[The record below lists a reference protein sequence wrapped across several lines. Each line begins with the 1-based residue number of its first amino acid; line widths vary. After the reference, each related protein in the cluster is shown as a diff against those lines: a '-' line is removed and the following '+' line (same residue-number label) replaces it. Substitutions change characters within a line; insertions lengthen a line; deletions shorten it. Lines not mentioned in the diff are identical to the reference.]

1 MLNLEQFSPLPSVG
15 TVFFMRDRSQP
26 LLNWVRQSFKLLGWS
41 LIPVALLT
49 RPAISAERL
58 YVSYGVLER
67 SISVAALE
75 AYARTGDLDSDLSVY
90 AQYAD
95 AKQLA
100 DLRQALVVRADVTS
114 IAVSQFLYTPQGEIL
129 LRRLGQVI
137 QPESRDTG
145 FYAIRAAL
153 ILASS
158 DPKGLTPLNVFRK
171 FPTRGLRI
179 DLQRSLQIAGELEK
193 VITRTNQATATL
205 DQLAQLEALAAP
217 IATTAPLPDLASRG
231 AFGWQKETIRLVDRR
246 RSFVTVLGRERV
258 FPVDVY
264 LPQLRTGR
272 QGQAPKTPV
281 VVISHGLGSDRAT
294 FRYLAE
300 HLASH
305 GFAVAVPEHPGS
317 NAAQLQALIAG
328 TVSEVAT
335 PSEFVD
341 RPLDIKYLLDDL
353 TRRAQTDPRYGRLN
367 LEQVGVLGQS
377 FGGYT
382 VLALAGAP
390 INFEQLQKDCGP
402 QALDNTLNLSL
413 LLQCRATALLPINYG
428 LQDSRVKAIFAI
440 NPVDS
445 AVLGESGFNQISI
458 PTMIVSGNADTVA
471 PALQEQVQP
480 FTWLRS
486 RDRYLALLD
495 RGTHFSTLEEP
506 TTDDAI
512 PLPPE
517 VVGPTPGVAR
527 RYISALGLAFFQTHI
542 ANQPSYRP
550 YLSASYAQFI
560 SQGSLRLS
568 LVRSLSADQ
577 LTK

>member
-1 MLNLEQFSPLPSVG
+1 MHDRLPLNHSKP
-15 TVFFMRDRSQP
+15 RS
-26 LLNWVRQSFKLLGWS
+26 NWIQKSLTLIGWS
-41 LIPVALLT
+41 LIPAALLT
-49 RPAISAERL
+49 RPALSAERL
-58 YVSYGVLER
+58 YLSYGVLER

-75 AYARTGDLDSDLSVY
+75 TYAKTGKLDNDLSVY

-95 AKQLA
+95 AQRLA
-100 DLRQALVVRADVTS
+100 ALQKALVIRADVTP

-158 DPKGLTPLNVFRK
+158 DPQGLTPLNVFRK

-179 DLQRSLQIAGELEK
+179 DLQTALQIAGDLEQ

-205 DQLAQLEALAAP
+205 AQLAQLEALATP
-217 IATTAPLPDLASRG
+217 ITSPTSLPDLASRG
-231 AFGWQKETIRLVDRR
+231 SISWQKETIRMVYRT
-246 RSFVTVLGRERV
+246 RSFVTALGSDRV

-264 LPQLRTGR
+264 LPQVRTSR
-272 QGQAPKTPV
+272 QTRKIPV
-281 VVISHGLGSDRAT
+281 VVISHGLGSDRTT

-317 NAAQLQALIAG
+317 NAQQFQALISG
-328 TVSEVAT
+328 TVSEVAA

-353 TRRAQTDPRYGRLN
+353 TRRARSDPRYSRLN

-382 VLALAGAP
+382 VLALAGAA
-390 INFEQLQKDCGP
+390 INFEQLQKDCGV
-402 QALDNTLNLSL
+402 QALDSTLNLSV
-413 LLQCRATALLPINYG
+413 LLQCRANALPRLSYN
-428 LQDSRVKAIFAI
+428 LQDPRVKAIIAI

-445 AVLGESGFNQISI
+445 AVLGQAGFEQISI
-458 PTMIVSGNADTVA
+458 PTMLVAGSADTVA
-471 PALQEQVQP
+471 PALPEQIQP
-480 FTWLRS
+480 FTWLKTP
-486 RDRYLALLD
+486 DRYLVLMD
-495 RGTHFSTLEEP
+495 RGTHFSTLEE
-506 TTDDAI
+506 TNDSV

-517 VVGPTPGVAR
+517 VVGPTPVVAR
-527 RYISALGLAFFQTHI
+527 RYINALSLAFFQTYI
-542 ANQPSYRP
+542 ANQPSYRS
-550 YLSASYAQFI
+550 YLSASYAQRI
-560 SQGSLRLS
+560 SQDPLRLS
-568 LVRSLSADQ
+568 LVRSLNADQ

>member
-1 MLNLEQFSPLPSVG
+1 MH
-15 TVFFMRDRSQP
+15 DRPQLYTSKP
-26 LLNWVRQSFKLLGWS
+26 RSSWIRRSLTLLGWS
-41 LIPVALLT
+41 LIPTALLT
-49 RPAISAERL
+49 RPALSAERL
-58 YVSYGVLER
+58 YLSYGVLER

-75 AYARTGDLDSDLSVY
+75 AYAKTGELDSDLRVY
-90 AQYAD
+90 SQYVDAQR
-95 AKQLA
+95 LA
-100 DLRQALVVRADVTS
+100 ALQKALVIRADVTP

-158 DPKGLTPLNVFRK
+158 DPQGLTPLNVFRK

-179 DLQRSLQIAGELEK
+179 DLQTALQIAGDLEQ

-205 DQLAQLEALAAP
+205 AQLAQLEALATP
-217 IATTAPLPDLASRG
+217 ITSPTSLLDLASRG
-231 AFGWQKETIRLVDRR
+231 SISWQKETIRMVDRT
-246 RSFVTVLGRERV
+246 RSFVTALGSDRV

-264 LPQLRTGR
+264 LPQVRTSR
-272 QGQAPKTPV
+272 QTRKIPV
-281 VVISHGLGSDRAT
+281 VVISHGLGSDRTT

-317 NAAQLQALIAG
+317 NAQQFQALISG
-328 TVSEVAT
+328 TVSEVAA

-353 TRRAQTDPRYGRLN
+353 TRRARSDPRYSRLN

-382 VLALAGAP
+382 VLALAGAA
-390 INFEQLQKDCGP
+390 INFEQLQKDCGV
-402 QALDNTLNLSL
+402 QALDSTLNLSV
-413 LLQCRATALLPINYG
+413 LLQCRANALPRLSYN
-428 LQDSRVKAIFAI
+428 LQDPRVKAIVAI

-445 AVLGESGFNQISI
+445 AVVGQAGFEQISI
-458 PTMIVSGNADTVA
+458 PTMMVAGSADTVA
-471 PALQEQVQP
+471 PALPEQIQP
-480 FTWLRS
+480 FAWLKTP
-486 RDRYLALLD
+486 DRYLVLMD
-495 RGTHFSTLEEP
+495 RGTHFSTLEE
-506 TTDDAI
+506 TNDSV

-517 VVGPTPGVAR
+517 VVGPTPVVAR
-527 RYISALGLAFFQTHI
+527 RYINALSLAFFQTYI
-542 ANQPSYRP
+542 ANQPSYRS
-550 YLSASYAQFI
+550 YLSASYAQRI
-560 SQGSLRLS
+560 SQDPLRLS
-568 LVRSLSADQ
+568 LVRSLNADQ

>member
-1 MLNLEQFSPLPSVG
+1 MP
-15 TVFFMRDRSQP
+15 DRSQP
-26 LLNWVRQSFKLLGWS
+26 RLNWIRQSFKLLGWS
-41 LIPVALLT
+41 LIPAVVLI
-49 RPAISAERL
+49 RPAVSAERL

-75 AYARTGDLDSDLSVY
+75 AFVRKGELDSDLFVY
-90 AQYAD
+90 SQYAD
-95 AKQLA
+95 AKRLA
-100 DLRQALVVRADVTS
+100 DLRQALVVRADLTP

-158 DPKGLTPLNVFRK
+158 DPEGLTPLNVFRK

-179 DLQRSLQIAGELEK
+179 DLQRSLQIAGDLERA
-193 VITRTNQATATL
+193 ITRTNQATATL
-205 DQLAQLEALAAP
+205 NQLAQLEALATP
-217 IATTAPLPDLASRG
+217 IASTTPVPDLASRG
-231 AFGWQKETIRLVDRR
+231 AFSWQKETIRLVDRT
-246 RSFVTVLGRERV
+246 RSFVTALGRERV

-264 LPQLRTGR
+264 LPQIRTDR
-272 QGQAPKTPV
+272 SGQARKIPV
-281 VVISHGLGSDRAT
+281 VVISHGLGSDRTT

-300 HLASH
+300 HLASY

-328 TVSEVAT
+328 TVSEAAA
-335 PSEFVD
+335 PSEFID

-353 TRRAQTDPRYGRLN
+353 TRRAKSDPRYGRLN

-382 VLALAGAP
+382 VLALAGAL
-390 INFEQLQKDCGP
+390 INFEQLQKDCDA
-402 QALDNTLNLSL
+402 QAIDNTLNLSV
-413 LLQCRATALLPINYG
+413 LLQCRANALPRLDYG
-428 LQDSRVKAIFAI
+428 LQDSRVKAIVAI
-440 NPVDS
+440 NPIDS
-445 AVLGESGFNQISI
+445 AVLGQAGFNQISI
-458 PTMIVSGNADTVA
+458 PTMIVSGNADTIA

-486 RDRYLALLD
+486 SDRYLVLID
-495 RGTHFSTLEEP
+495 RGTHISTLEEIM
-506 TTDDAI
+506 TADSI
-512 PLPPE
+512 PLPVE
-517 VVGPTPGVAR
+517 VTGPTPRIAR
-527 RYISALGLAFFQTHI
+527 RYMSALSLAFFQTYI

-560 SQGSLRLS
+560 SQDPLRLS
-568 LVRSLSADQ
+568 LVRSLNAEQ
-577 LTK
+577 LNKR

>member
-1 MLNLEQFSPLPSVG
+1 MH
-15 TVFFMRDRSQP
+15 DRFQP
-26 LLNWVRQSFKLLGWS
+26 QLNWIRQSFKLLGWS
-41 LIPVALLT
+41 LIPVALMT
-49 RPAISAERL
+49 RPAVSAERL
-58 YVSYGVLER
+58 YVSYGALER

-75 AYARTGDLDSDLSVY
+75 AFVRKGELDSDLFVY
-90 AQYAD
+90 SQYAD
-95 AKQLA
+95 AKRLA
-100 DLRQALVVRADVTS
+100 DLRQALVARADLTP

-158 DPKGLTPLNVFRK
+158 DPEGLTPLNVFRK

-179 DLQRSLQIAGELEK
+179 DLQRSLQIAADLEQT
-193 VITRTNQATATL
+193 VTRTNQATATIE
-205 DQLAQLEALAAP
+205 QLAQLEALATP
-217 IATTAPLPDLASRG
+217 ITSTAPLPDLANRG
-231 AFGWQKETIRLVDRR
+231 AFSWQKETIRLVDRT
-246 RSFVTVLGRERV
+246 RSFVTALGSDRV

-264 LPQLRTGR
+264 LPQIRTDR
-272 QGQAPKTPV
+272 QARKIPV
-281 VVISHGLGSDRAT
+281 VVISHGLGSDRTT

-300 HLASH
+300 HLASY

-328 TVSEVAT
+328 TVSEAAA

-353 TRRAQTDPRYGRLN
+353 TRRAKSDPRYGRLN

-390 INFEQLQKDCGP
+390 INFEQLQKDCGT
-402 QALDNTLNLSL
+402 QALDNTLNLSV
-413 LLQCRATALLPINYG
+413 LLQCRANALPRLNYG

-440 NPVDS
+440 NPIDS
-445 AVLGESGFNQISI
+445 AVIGQAGFNQISI
-458 PTMIVSGNADTVA
+458 PTMIVSGNADTIA
-471 PALQEQVQP
+471 PALAEQVQP
-480 FTWLRS
+480 FTWLQS
-486 RDRYLALLD
+486 PDRYLALID
-495 RGTHFSTLEEP
+495 RGTHFSTLEE
-506 TTDDAI
+506 TRTSDSI

-517 VVGPTPGVAR
+517 VTGPATEVAR
-527 RYISALGLAFFQTHI
+527 RYMNALSLAFFQTYI
-542 ANQPSYRP
+542 ANQRNYQP

-560 SQGSLRLS
+560 SQDPLRLS
-568 LVRSLSADQ
+568 LVRSLNAEQ

>member
-1 MLNLEQFSPLPSVG
+1 MQ
-15 TVFFMRDRSQP
+15 DRFQP
-26 LLNWVRQSFKLLGWS
+26 QLNWIRQSFKLLGWS
-41 LIPVALLT
+41 LIPVALMT
-49 RPAISAERL
+49 RPAVSAERL
-58 YVSYGVLER
+58 YVSYGALER

-75 AYARTGDLDSDLSVY
+75 AFVRKGELDSDLFVY
-90 AQYAD
+90 SQYAD
-95 AKQLA
+95 AKRLA
-100 DLRQALVVRADVTS
+100 DLRQALVARADLTP

-158 DPKGLTPLNVFRK
+158 DPEGMTPLNVFRK

-179 DLQRSLQIAGELEK
+179 DLQRSLQIAADLEQT
-193 VITRTNQATATL
+193 VTRTNQATATIE
-205 DQLAQLEALAAP
+205 QLAQLEALATP
-217 IATTAPLPDLASRG
+217 ITSTAPLPDLANRG
-231 AFGWQKETIRLVDRR
+231 AFSWQKETIRLVDRT
-246 RSFVTVLGRERV
+246 RSFVTALGSDRV

-264 LPQLRTGR
+264 LPQIRTDR
-272 QGQAPKTPV
+272 QARKIPV
-281 VVISHGLGSDRAT
+281 VVISHGLGSDRTT

-300 HLASH
+300 HLASY

-328 TVSEVAT
+328 TVSEAAA

-353 TRRAQTDPRYGRLN
+353 TRRAKSDPRYGRLN

-390 INFEQLQKDCGP
+390 INFEQLQKDCGT
-402 QALDNTLNLSL
+402 QALDNTLNLSV
-413 LLQCRATALLPINYG
+413 LLQCRANALPRLNYG

-440 NPVDS
+440 NPIDS
-445 AVLGESGFNQISI
+445 AVIGQAGFNQISI
-458 PTMIVSGNADTVA
+458 PTMIVSGNADTIA
-471 PALQEQVQP
+471 PALAEQVQP
-480 FTWLRS
+480 FTWLQS
-486 RDRYLALLD
+486 PDRYLALID
-495 RGTHFSTLEEP
+495 RGTHFSTLEE
-506 TTDDAI
+506 TRTSDSI

-517 VVGPTPGVAR
+517 VTGPATEVAR
-527 RYISALGLAFFQTHI
+527 RYMNALSLAFFQTYI
-542 ANQPSYRP
+542 ANQRNYQP

-560 SQGSLRLS
+560 SQDPLRLS
-568 LVRSLSADQ
+568 LVRSLNAEQ

>member
-1 MLNLEQFSPLPSVG
+1 MHDRLPLNHSKP
-15 TVFFMRDRSQP
+15 RS
-26 LLNWVRQSFKLLGWS
+26 NWIQKSLTLIGWS
-41 LIPVALLT
+41 LIPAALLT
-49 RPAISAERL
+49 RPALSAERL
-58 YVSYGVLER
+58 YLSYGVLER

-75 AYARTGDLDSDLSVY
+75 TYAKTGKLDNDLSVY

-95 AKQLA
+95 AQRLA
-100 DLRQALVVRADVTS
+100 ALRKALVIRADVTP

-158 DPKGLTPLNVFRK
+158 DPQGLTPLNVFRK

-179 DLQRSLQIAGELEK
+179 DLQTALQIAGDLEQ

-205 DQLAQLEALAAP
+205 AQLAQLEALATP
-217 IATTAPLPDLASRG
+217 ITSPTSLPDLASRG
-231 AFGWQKETIRLVDRR
+231 SISWQKETIRMVDRT
-246 RSFVTVLGRERV
+246 RSFVTALGSDRV

-264 LPQLRTGR
+264 LPQVRTSR
-272 QGQAPKTPV
+272 QTRKIPV
-281 VVISHGLGSDRAT
+281 VVISHGLGSDRTT

-317 NAAQLQALIAG
+317 NAQQFQALISG
-328 TVSEVAT
+328 TVSEVAA

-353 TRRAQTDPRYGRLN
+353 TRRAQSDPRYSRLN

-382 VLALAGAP
+382 VLALAGAA
-390 INFEQLQKDCGP
+390 INFEQLQKDCGV
-402 QALDNTLNLSL
+402 QALDSTLNLSV
-413 LLQCRATALLPINYG
+413 LLQCRANALPRLSYN
-428 LQDSRVKAIFAI
+428 LQDPRVKAIIAI

-445 AVLGESGFNQISI
+445 AVLGQAGFEQISI
-458 PTMIVSGNADTVA
+458 PTMLVAGSADTVA
-471 PALQEQVQP
+471 PALPEQIQP
-480 FTWLRS
+480 FTWLKTP
-486 RDRYLALLD
+486 DRYLVLMD
-495 RGTHFSTLEEP
+495 RGTHFSTLEE
-506 TTDDAI
+506 TNDSV

-517 VVGPTPGVAR
+517 VAGPTPVIAR
-527 RYISALGLAFFQTHI
+527 RYMNALSLAFFQTYI
-542 ANQPSYRP
+542 ANQPSYRS
-550 YLSASYAQFI
+550 YLSASYAQRI
-560 SQGSLRLS
+560 SQDPLRLS

-577 LTK
+577 LKK

>member
-1 MLNLEQFSPLPSVG
+1 MH
-15 TVFFMRDRSQP
+15 DRPQLYTSKP
-26 LLNWVRQSFKLLGWS
+26 RSSWIRRSLTLLGWS
-41 LIPVALLT
+41 LIPAALLT
-49 RPAISAERL
+49 RPALSAERL
-58 YVSYGVLER
+58 YLSYGVLER

-75 AYARTGDLDSDLSVY
+75 AYAKTGELDSDLRVY
-90 AQYAD
+90 SQYVDAQR
-95 AKQLA
+95 LA
-100 DLRQALVVRADVTS
+100 ALQKALVIRADVTP

-158 DPKGLTPLNVFRK
+158 DPQGLTPLNVFRK

-179 DLQRSLQIAGELEK
+179 DLQTALQIAGDLEQ

-205 DQLAQLEALAAP
+205 AQLAQLEALATP
-217 IATTAPLPDLASRG
+217 ITSPTSLPDLASRG
-231 AFGWQKETIRLVDRR
+231 SISWQKETIRMVDRT
-246 RSFVTVLGRERV
+246 RSFVTALGSDRV

-264 LPQLRTGR
+264 LPQVRTGR
-272 QGQAPKTPV
+272 QARKIPV
-281 VVISHGLGSDRAT
+281 VVISHGLGSDRTT

-317 NAAQLQALIAG
+317 NAQQFQALISG
-328 TVSEVAT
+328 TVSEVAA

-353 TRRAQTDPRYGRLN
+353 TRRARSDPRYSRLN

-382 VLALAGAP
+382 VLALAGAA
-390 INFEQLQKDCGP
+390 INFEQLQKDCGV
-402 QALDNTLNLSL
+402 QALDSTLNLSV
-413 LLQCRATALLPINYG
+413 LLQCRANALPRLSYN
-428 LQDSRVKAIFAI
+428 LQDPRVKAIVAI

-445 AVLGESGFNQISI
+445 AVVGQAGFEQISI
-458 PTMIVSGNADTVA
+458 PTMMVAGSADTIA
-471 PALQEQVQP
+471 PALPEQIQP
-480 FTWLRS
+480 FAWLKTP
-486 RDRYLALLD
+486 DRYLVLMD
-495 RGTHFSTLEEP
+495 RGTHFSTLEE
-506 TTDDAI
+506 TNDSV

-517 VVGPTPGVAR
+517 VVGPTPVVAR
-527 RYISALGLAFFQTHI
+527 RYINALSLAFFQTYI
-542 ANQPSYRP
+542 ANQPSYRS
-550 YLSASYAQFI
+550 YLSASYAQRI
-560 SQGSLRLS
+560 SQDPLRLS
-568 LVRSLSADQ
+568 LVRSLNADQ

>member
-1 MLNLEQFSPLPSVG
+1 MH
-15 TVFFMRDRSQP
+15 DRPQLYTSKP
-26 LLNWVRQSFKLLGWS
+26 RSSWIRRSLTLLGWS
-41 LIPVALLT
+41 LIPAALLT
-49 RPAISAERL
+49 RPALSAERL
-58 YVSYGVLER
+58 YLSYGVLER

-75 AYARTGDLDSDLSVY
+75 AYAKTGELDSDLRVY
-90 AQYAD
+90 SQYVDAQR
-95 AKQLA
+95 LA
-100 DLRQALVVRADVTS
+100 ALQKALVIRADVTP

-158 DPKGLTPLNVFRK
+158 DPQGLTPLNVFRK

-179 DLQRSLQIAGELEK
+179 DLQTALQIAGDLEQ

-205 DQLAQLEALAAP
+205 AQLAQLEALATP
-217 IATTAPLPDLASRG
+217 ITSPTSLPDLASRG
-231 AFGWQKETIRLVDRR
+231 SISWQKETIRMVDRT
-246 RSFVTVLGRERV
+246 RSFVTALGSDRV

-264 LPQLRTGR
+264 LPQVRTGR
-272 QGQAPKTPV
+272 QTRKIPV
-281 VVISHGLGSDRAT
+281 VVISHGLGSDRTT

-317 NAAQLQALIAG
+317 NAQQFQALISG
-328 TVSEVAT
+328 TVSEVAA

-341 RPLDIKYLLDDL
+341 RPLDISYLLDDL
-353 TRRAQTDPRYGRLN
+353 TRRARSDPRYSRLN

-382 VLALAGAP
+382 VLALAGAA
-390 INFEQLQKDCGP
+390 INFEQLQKDCGV
-402 QALDNTLNLSL
+402 QALDSTLNLSV
-413 LLQCRATALLPINYG
+413 LLQCRANALPRLSYN
-428 LQDSRVKAIFAI
+428 LQDPRVKAIVAI

-445 AVLGESGFNQISI
+445 AVVGQAGFEQISI
-458 PTMIVSGNADTVA
+458 PTMMVAGSADTVA
-471 PALQEQVQP
+471 PALPEQIQP
-480 FTWLRS
+480 FAWLKTP
-486 RDRYLALLD
+486 DRYLVLMD
-495 RGTHFSTLEEP
+495 RGTHFSTLEE
-506 TTDDAI
+506 TNDSV

-517 VVGPTPGVAR
+517 VVGPTPVVAR
-527 RYISALGLAFFQTHI
+527 RYINALSLAFFQTYI
-542 ANQPSYRP
+542 ANQPSYRS
-550 YLSASYAQFI
+550 YLSASYAQRI
-560 SQGSLRLS
+560 SQDPLRLS
-568 LVRSLSADQ
+568 LVRSLNADQ

>member
-1 MLNLEQFSPLPSVG
+1 MP
-15 TVFFMRDRSQP
+15 DRSQP
-26 LLNWVRQSFKLLGWS
+26 RLNWIRQSSKLLGWS
-41 LIPVALLT
+41 LIPAVVLI
-49 RPAISAERL
+49 RPAVSAERL

-75 AYARTGDLDSDLSVY
+75 AFVRKGELDSDLFVY
-90 AQYAD
+90 SQYAD
-95 AKQLA
+95 AKRLA
-100 DLRQALVVRADVTS
+100 DLRQALVVRADLTP

-158 DPKGLTPLNVFRK
+158 DPEGLTPLNVFRK

-179 DLQRSLQIAGELEK
+179 DLQRSLQIAGDLERA
-193 VITRTNQATATL
+193 ITRTNQATATL
-205 DQLAQLEALAAP
+205 NQLAQLEALATP
-217 IATTAPLPDLASRG
+217 IASTTPVPDLASRG
-231 AFGWQKETIRLVDRR
+231 AFSWQKETIRLVDRT
-246 RSFVTVLGRERV
+246 RSFVTTLGRERV

-264 LPQLRTGR
+264 LPQIRTDR
-272 QGQAPKTPV
+272 SGQARKIPV
-281 VVISHGLGSDRAT
+281 VVISHGLGSDRTT

-300 HLASH
+300 HLASY

-328 TVSEVAT
+328 TVSEAAA
-335 PSEFVD
+335 PSEFID

-353 TRRAQTDPRYGRLN
+353 TRRAKSDPRYGRLN

-382 VLALAGAP
+382 VLALAGAL
-390 INFEQLQKDCGP
+390 INFEQLQKDCDA
-402 QALDNTLNLSL
+402 QALDNTLNLSV
-413 LLQCRATALLPINYG
+413 LLQCRANALPRLDYG
-428 LQDSRVKAIFAI
+428 LQDSRVKAIVAI
-440 NPVDS
+440 NPIDS
-445 AVLGESGFNQISI
+445 AVLGQAGFNQISI
-458 PTMIVSGNADTVA
+458 PTMIVSGNADTIA

-486 RDRYLALLD
+486 SDRYLVLID
-495 RGTHFSTLEEP
+495 RGTHFSTLEEIM
-506 TTDDAI
+506 TADSI
-512 PLPPE
+512 PLPVE
-517 VVGPTPGVAR
+517 VTGPTPRIAR
-527 RYISALGLAFFQTHI
+527 RYMSALSLAFFQTYI

-560 SQGSLRLS
+560 SQDPLRLS
-568 LVRSLSADQ
+568 LVRSLNAEQ
-577 LTK
+577 LNKR